1 MAKNF
6 NSSFNDL
13 FSPTGENKN
22 SIQNTEENF
31 KSPKGGGEIQRT
43 TILLNKKTYETIKAI
58 AHWERTQ
65 IKDLIDNALTT
76 IIGSYSPEQLE
87 NMKRELAKSK
97 SKR

>member
-13 FSPTGENKN
+13 FSPTGDNKN
-22 SIQNTEENF
+22 SIQNIEENF

-58 AHWERTQ
+58 AHWERAQ
-65 IKDLIDNALTT
+65 IKDLIDNALVS
-76 IIGSYSPEQLE
+76 IIGSYSAEQIE
-87 NMKRELAKSK
+87 SMKRELTKNK